1 MIPSNIRSDLNADL
15 DRLERH
21 RGRTFSELI
30 AVAGLDPKMD
40 LIDADLKFQDFSNQ
54 DLSGFD
60 FTRSDVIG
68 SNFENAKIQDAIF
81 DNTKA
86 DVAALRL
93 ASDWDAVDKK
103 QFDRDL
109 AIWFGDQR
117 VKIYVKN
124 VGMVMDESTLVAIKP
139 DNPDQKI
146 HAFGHQAESLH
157 KTHRNSFRFYTPI
170 VDGVI
175 TDVQLAESMLG
186 HIIEGAL
193 ANTANPPNVVISVPT
208 SMTEVERRAISE
220 AVLGAGALATFVI
233 DQPVSS
239 GIGLGLPVE
248 EATGSMLMEIGQSY
262 TEVAVLSL
270 GGQVYSRS
278 VRTGLEEMN
287 ACICM
292 WLQDQYGVLIGTES
306 ANKILD
312 TIGSAKLPLSGD
324 GKSVHVVGRTKRL
337 NRQKEVQISTKEVAK
352 AVEPIVSVLAE
363 AIELSLEAMPPEL
376 SAEIID
382 RGLSITGP
390 GARLKDLDRVLSSR
404 IRMPVAIASDVEDA
418 GISGAA
424 FILENWA
431 FYEGKL
437 KIDA

>member
-68 SNFENAKIQDAIF
+68 SNFVNAKIQDAIF

-117 VKIYVKN
+117 VKVYVKN

-139 DNPDQKI
+139 DNPDQNI
-146 HAFGHQAESLH
+146 HAFGQQAESLR
-157 KTHRNSFRFYTPI
+157 KTHGNSFRFYTPI

-175 TDVQLAESMLG
+175 TDVQLAEKMLG
-186 HIIEGAL
+186 HIIEKAL
-193 ANTANPPNVVISVPT
+193 ANTANPPNVIISVPT

-287 ACICM
+287 ACVCM
-292 WLQDQYGVLIGTES
+292 WLQDQHGVLIGTES

-337 NRQKEVQISTKEVAK
+337 NRQKEVEISTKDVAK

-382 RGLSITGP
+382 HGLSITGP

-404 IRMPVAIASDVEDA
+404 IRMPVAIADDVEDA